1 MRGFSITIYPSGNRA
16 FTLDYQVG
24 GRQRRMGEV
33 LRKMFTLAVGWGWRE
48 DNPASAFRRRIKNE
62 PERFLTPGE
71 IGRLAKALDAA
82 KDQRAAG
89 PS

>member
-1 MRGFSITIYPSGNRA
+1 M
-16 FTLDYQVG
+16 L
-24 GRQRRMGEV
+24 
-33 LRKMFTLAVGWGWRE
+33 FTLAVGWGWRE

-62 PERFLTPGE
+62 PERFLTPEE